1 MFADD
6 NQTKG
11 RKIIRELGKEF
22 GQEKTAFI
30 KSNFTDKKILESM
43 KQ

>member
-6 NQTKG
+6 NQTEG

-30 KSNFTDKKILESM
+30 KSNFTDRNLLESVNY
-43 KQ
+43 